1 VQATFVPQSTP
12 TAVCGGRASKVDQLY
27 ARLER
32 DVAERLAARLRPQPR
47 AVFNKPYPLS
57 TPPRVPSAFL
67 YGREDELFDDRW
79 SRWIAQALLEVEP
92 IELPGGH
99 FPMLENP
106 ALLADVLERVSH
118 PGNAH

>member
-1 VQATFVPQSTP
+1 M
-12 TAVCGGRASKVDQLY
+12 
-27 ARLER
+27 
-32 DVAERLAARLRPQPR
+32 AERLAARLRPQPR

-67 YGREDELFDDRW
+67 YAREDELFDDQW
-79 SRWIAQALLEVEP
+79 SRWIARALLDVEP

-106 ALLADVLERVSH
+106 TLLADVLERVGDGGRSSS
-118 PGNAH
+118 